1 LILAEV
7 TQCRH
12 ESIDGGVDAGV
23 GISAKEFA
31 VAWDEAVDFHLRTA
45 VSWHGA
51 TGDWATESL
60 EAIRVHMA
68 DEAFESLV
76 AQVISAELR
85 NSLIRALG

>member
-1 LILAEV
+1 MARRDRRLAD
-7 TQCRH
+7 R
-12 ESIDGGVDAGV
+12 I
-23 GISAKEFA
+23 
-31 VAWDEAVDFHLRTA
+31 
-45 VSWHGA
+45 
-51 TGDWATESL
+51 L